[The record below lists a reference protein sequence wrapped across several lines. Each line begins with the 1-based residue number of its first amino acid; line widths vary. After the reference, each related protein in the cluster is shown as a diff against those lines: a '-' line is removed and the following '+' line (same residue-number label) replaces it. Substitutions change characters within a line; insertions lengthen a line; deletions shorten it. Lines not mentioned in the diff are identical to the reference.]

1 MENNENAANDLNE
14 LNSILFDTL
23 RGVKDGDVDEKK
35 AQTIVNVGN
44 SIINNA
50 KTQLS
55 AYKITKGKT
64 GVGSFGKMSAPDPGL
79 IESGDTYEQKQEYA
93 LSRGFNSVAAAIGKL
108 GKGDFEKGF
117 KRWINSK

>member
-1 MENNENAANDLNE
+1 MENNLGE

-23 RGVKDGDVDEKK
+23 RSVKEGKMDEKK

-55 AYKITKGKT
+55 AFKVTNGKT
-64 GVGSFGKMSAPDPGL
+64 DVGTFGKLQIKPSAEGSVFDNQL
-79 IESGDTYEQKQEYA
+79 EYSISIGYDSVA
-93 LSRGFNSVAAAIGKL
+93 KAMDGEGKFEFKEGFNSWMKEN
-108 GKGDFEKGF
+108 KE
-117 KRWINSK
+117 